1 MSNSTI
7 SSACSSGSDAWPE
20 PSALPARGERS
31 ELFPHAVQRNFR
43 KHFREY
49 ARSLLGCAKR
59 ALCDSYEKGRK

>member
-7 SSACSSGSDAWPE
+7 SSVCSSGSEAWPE
-20 PSALPARGERS
+20 RSAVQARGERP
-31 ELFPHAVQRNFR
+31 EVFPHAAQWNFR

-49 ARSLLGCAKR
+49 AKSLLGCAKR